1 MGVNAVDGDAALHLA
16 TQQRVARELVR
27 ATTLAE
33 AAPGVL
39 AAIGEALGW
48 DLAGLWELPPGEDAL
63 RFVAGWE
70 ARPGEAEEFWRLSRE
85 LRFKRG
91 EPLPGRAW
99 ETGEPTWRVD
109 LAGDPDYPR
118 LEAAAAADLRVG
130 LSIPVP
136 IGSPGDVLA
145 VLEFFARH
153 GEAPD
158 AAMRDLLAGFGDQI
172 AQFLVRGRAEE
183 AVRRS
188 DALKS
193 AMLESSLDCVVNMDH
208 EGRITEWN
216 PAAEATFGHRRED
229 VLGRELADV
238 LIPPALRK
246 SHREGLRRY
255 LETGDGPILG
265 RRIELAGLHADG
277 HEIPV
282 ELAVAPLP
290 GAVPPAFTGFIRDVG
305 ERRRAD
311 EALRRLATIVQSTDD
326 AVGALDLQGRLT
338 SWNPGAER
346 MYGYSAEE
354 VLGRPMRMF
363 VPDDRQDEAGYL
375 IETLRRGHSVEDF
388 ETERIRADGARF
400 AVSLTLNPITDA
412 AGEVVGIS
420 VVGRDITE
428 RRRGEAAKE
437 FLIAASAALDASLD
451 PEQTLRTIVRTAVP
465 QLGELCVIDLLDEDG
480 AFGRAVAAAED
491 PAVARELEE
500 IRMRSPLDPGGDH
513 PVAQVLRSG
522 EPMAIRDLGA
532 PGALDQVAQSD
543 EHRAFIDRAG
553 YQSAAVVA
561 MWARG
566 RTLGVISFLHV
577 RGDRRY
583 DPEDLAYL
591 RDLASRAAMALDNAR
606 LYAERSHVAG
616 TLQRGLLPAALPEP
630 PGVEVAAAYRPAR
643 EGLEVGGDFYDV
655 FEAGGEWIFAVGDV
669 CGKGAEAAALTSL
682 LRYSVRAFALEN
694 RSPSRVLELVNGAM
708 LREDLSDRFATAALA
723 RFDPGARPARVSLG
737 VAGHP
742 TPIVLRADG
751 RVEAVGGRGTLLG
764 VMEETTLPEVELE
777 LDTGDCVLL
786 YTDGAL
792 DAGAPARTLDPDGLA
807 ARLSE
812 SAPQSAEA
820 AVRDVVD
827 IAAGLADGPL
837 RDDLAVL
844 ALRLV

>member
-1 MGVNAVDGDAALHLA
+1 MGVNAVGGDAALHLA

-27 ATTLAE
+27 ATSLAD

-48 DLAGLWELPPGEDAL
+48 DLAGLWELPEGDDAL

-70 ARPGEAEEFWRLSRE
+70 ARPGGAEEFWRLSRK

-136 IGSPGDVLA
+136 IGAPADVLG
-145 VLEFFARH
+145 VMEFFARH
-153 GEAPD
+153 GEAPEP
-158 AAMRDLLAGFGDQI
+158 AMRELLAGFGDQL
-172 AQFLVRGRAEE
+172 AQFLVRRRAEE

-188 DALKS
+188 EALKT
-193 AMLESSLDCVVNMDH
+193 AILGSSLDCVVAMDH
-208 EGRITEWN
+208 HGRITEWN
-216 PAAEATFGHRRED
+216 AAAELTFGHRRED
-229 VLGRELADV
+229 VVGREMAAV
-238 LIPPALRK
+238 LIPPALRER
-246 SHREGLRRY
+246 HRDGLRRY

-265 RRIELAGLHADG
+265 RRVELAALHADG

-282 ELAVAPLP
+282 ELAVTAVP
-290 GAVPPAFTGFIRDVG
+290 GAVPAAFTGFIRDIG

-311 EALRRLATIVQSTDD
+311 EALRRLATIVQTTDD
-326 AVGALDLQGRLT
+326 AVGSLDLEGRLT
-338 SWNPGAER
+338 TWNPGAER
-346 MYGYSAEE
+346 MYGYTAEE

-363 VPDDRQDEAGYL
+363 VPDDLQDEAGYL
-375 IETLRRGHSVEDF
+375 IEALRRGHSVEDF

-420 VVGRDITE
+420 VIGRDITE
-428 RRRGEAAKE
+428 RRRTEAAKE
-437 FLIAASAALDASLD
+437 FLVGASAALDASLD

-465 QLGELCVIDLLDEDG
+465 QLCELCVIDLLEEDG
-480 AFGRAVAAAED
+480 SFGRAVAAAQD
-491 PAVARELEE
+491 PDVARELEE
-500 IRMRSPLDPGGDH
+500 IRARFPLDASGRH
-513 PVAQVLRSG
+513 PVAEVLRTG
-522 EPMAIRDLGA
+522 EPTVLRDLSPA
-532 PGALDQVAQSD
+532 AVVDQVAQSD
-543 EHRAFIDRAG
+543 EHREFIVRSG
-553 YQSAAVVA
+553 YRSAAVVA
-561 MWARG
+561 LWARG
-566 RTLGVISFLHV
+566 RTFGTISFLHV
-577 RGDRRY
+577 DSDRRY
-583 DPEDLAYL
+583 DPEDLAL
-591 RDLASRAAMALDNAR
+591 LQDLGSRASMALDNAR

-630 PGVEVAAAYRPAR
+630 PGVELAAAYRPAR

-655 FEAGGEWIFAVGDV
+655 FEASGEWVFAVGDV

-708 LREDLSDRFATAALA
+708 LREDLSERFATAALA
-723 RFDPGARPARVSLG
+723 RLDPAQRPASLCVG

-751 RVEAVGGRGTLLG
+751 SAEPAGGRGTLLG
-764 VMEETTLPEVELE
+764 VMEDVTIPDLPVE
-777 LDTGDCVLL
+777 LDTGDCLVL
-786 YTDGAL
+786 YTDGVL
-792 DAGAPARTLDPDGLA
+792 DAGAPARVLDPQGLA
-807 ARLSE
+807 ERL
-812 SAPQSAEA
+812 AGCADD
-820 AVRDVVD
+820 AVDDVVRRVVD
-827 IAAGLADGPL
+827 IAAGLAEGPL
-837 RDDLAVL
+837 RDDVAVL